1 MRKELIIRIM
11 AIVSLLVIIAVY
23 FSFLGEELTSEKS
36 CNRDA
41 DCGCGVHAETGECFY
56 GNKDYVDSNPAKVCP
71 DFCAGIDGSFKI
83 RCVENLCRQ
92 VSE

>member
-1 MRKELIIRIM
+1 VRKKLIIGAAVMIILVM
-11 AIVSLLVIIAVY
+11 AFAVY
-23 FSFLGEELTSEKS
+23 FYFSGEDLVSEKS

-41 DCGCGVHAETGECFY
+41 DCECGVHVETGECFY
-56 GNKDYVDSNPAKVCP
+56 GNKDYVDTDPAKACP
-71 DFCAGIDGSFKI
+71 DFCAGVDGGFEI